1 MRRRSWIQIGALAVL
16 AGCGGSN
23 GTGPDNPGGVS
34 PDRSEFAVLNSI
46 SGTLQQFNRIDGE
59 IVPFGRDIQMG
70 PDFRGQT
77 ADFFH
82 DLWVTAW
89 DAPEGSKV
97 VFGSFSTD
105 ERTTAVFPNNAI
117 VDPGKPTVIF
127 DVSGVAGALI
137 PARALDAVYI
147 AFPGTPMAQ
156 LVVEAVGTFVE
167 RVIPAGQLLV
177 SIDGNVDD
185 ADGGREPLGP
195 PRIVLHEFN
204 SATYFDEL
212 TLPEGMVGVTEALV
226 LEGNMLLLAGGAV
239 DPLTSTPLAEGNLVE
254 IDVRARSVQDENALG
269 GNGISMEAGR
279 DGLVYVVRTKGI
291 GATETDVLTFS
302 FAVRSWVNGPNN
314 PIQPRDRDGSNLSCR
329 VAAGFLD
336 GQIICA
342 TYVAAGQ
349 GRLVL
354 LSAEGE
360 FIDETPIGAGTTDIL
375 LRHPN

>member
-1 MRRRSWIQIGALAVL
+1 MRRSWIRIGALAVL
-16 AGCGGSN
+16 AACGGSN
-23 GTGPDNPGGVS
+23 GTGPDDPGVAT

-46 SGTLQQFNRIDGE
+46 SGTLQQFNRIDGR
-59 IVPFGRDIQMG
+59 IVPFGRDIQLEAG
-70 PDFRGQT
+70 FRGRT
-77 ADFFH
+77 ADFIQ

-127 DVSGVAGALI
+127 DAGGTVGALI
-137 PARALDAVYI
+137 PARAQDAVYV

-156 LVVEAVGTFVE
+156 IAVEAVGTFVE
-167 RVIPAGQLLV
+167 RVIPAGQFLV
-177 SIDGNVDD
+177 SADGNLDD
-185 ADGGREPLGP
+185 EDGGREPLGP
-195 PRIVLHEFN
+195 PRIVLHEFI
-204 SATYFDEL
+204 SGSYFDEL
-212 TLPEGMVGVTEALV
+212 RLPEGTVGVNEAIV
-226 LEGNMLLLAGGAV
+226 LEDQMLLLAGGAV
-239 DPLTSTPLAEGNLVE
+239 DPVTSAAVGEGNLVE
-254 IDVRARSVQDENALG
+254 IDMSARTVQDVNPLG
-269 GNGISMEAGR
+269 GSGISMEAGR

-291 GATETDVLTFS
+291 GATETDVLRFS
-302 FAVRSWVNGPNN
+302 FAVRDWMNGPEN
-314 PIQPRDRDGSNLSCR
+314 PIQPRDRDGSNLNCR

-336 GQIICA
+336 GQILCA

-360 FIDETPIGAGTTDIL
+360 FIDEAPIGAGTTDIL
-375 LRHPN
+375 LRPS